1 MKLFEIPAASSKAS
15 GKNIKVETKTIKL
28 IEKYPCGDSNAGTR
42 LRRAVLYPTEL
53 QGRKLNSILSQNVMV
68 SIL

>member
-15 GKNIKVETKTIKL
+15 GKNIKVETKTIEFM
-28 IEKYPCGDSNAGTR
+28 EKYPCGDSNAGTR

-53 QGRKLNSILSQNVMV
+53 QGRKLNSILSQNPVV